1 MRPRYAA
8 FGLLLACGGALAD
21 TPDPGIVLTGVI
33 LDGQDS
39 VALISEKAGADR
51 SYRIGDPVPG
61 GARLAAIEANYVT
74 LEFQGKKELLGFGG
88 LGVGRLPPSG
98 TPPVR
103 AFPAHADA
111 FLVPMEGIT
120 YISDTHFILSR
131 EKVRGFLNSPDAM
144 KDARWL
150 LQKDGS
156 LFIERIREGSVYE
169 KAGLRVG
176 DVITSINDAPLKDS
190 NQVMGLY
197 ADLDKMQHLDLTIE
211 RMGQEQH
218 LLYDI
223 K

>member
-1 MRPRYAA
+1 MKAQHAA
-8 FGLLLACGGALAD
+8 LGLLFACCSVQAGK
-21 TPDPGIVLTGVI
+21 PDAGVVLTGVI

-39 VALISEKAGADR
+39 LALISEKTGPDR
-51 SYRIGDPVPG
+51 TYRLGDTVPG
-61 GARLAAIEANYVT
+61 GARLTGIEAAYVT
-74 LEFQGKKELLGFGG
+74 LEFQGRKELLGFGG
-88 LGVGRLPPSG
+88 LGTGSPPPST

-103 AFPAHADA
+103 ALPAHADA

-131 EKVRGFLNSPDAM
+131 EKVRDFLNSPDAM
-144 KDARWL
+144 KDARWI

-156 LFIERIREGSVYE
+156 LFVERIREGSVYE

-176 DVITSINDAPLKDS
+176 DVITEINATPIKDS
-190 NQVMGLY
+190 NQVMALY
-197 ADLDKMQHLDLTIE
+197 AGLDKMQHLDLTIE

-223 K
+223 N